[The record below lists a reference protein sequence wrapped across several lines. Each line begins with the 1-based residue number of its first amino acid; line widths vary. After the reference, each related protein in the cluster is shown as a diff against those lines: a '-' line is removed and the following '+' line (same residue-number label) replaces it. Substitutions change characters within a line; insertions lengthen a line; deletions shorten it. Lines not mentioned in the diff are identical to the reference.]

1 MTQYLQVSA
10 ANLDDLVEL
19 LGLRRKRIPKLSER
33 RDERSLDLHSSGDV
47 HSRRETSGESALSP
61 SFATM
66 GGRVRVI
73 AALAHVDM
81 VVRVDGL
88 LRATLAT
95 KNFNSTVRDDLT
107 GDG

>member
-19 LGLRRKRIPKLSER
+19 LGLGRKRIPKLSER
-33 RDERSLDLHSSGDV
+33 RDERSLNLNSSSDV
-47 HSRRETSGESALSP
+47 HSRRETSVESVLSP

-81 VVRVDGL
+81 VVGVDRL
-88 LRATLAT
+88 
-95 KNFNSTVRDDLT
+95 F
-107 GDG
+107 